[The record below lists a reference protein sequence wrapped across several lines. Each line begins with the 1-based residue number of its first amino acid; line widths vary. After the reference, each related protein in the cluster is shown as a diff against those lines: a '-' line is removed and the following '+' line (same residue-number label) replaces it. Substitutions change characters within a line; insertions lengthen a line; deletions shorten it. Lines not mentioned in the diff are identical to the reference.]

1 MTRSPTRY
9 PEPTSPEPSPSPLI
23 LSSAVTYAKSRFDWS
38 KNGEP
43 LRTNSTEKI
52 TNKLLE
58 NSKIIG
64 DNIQSV
70 TLTSD
75 RLAKTTLLK
84 AVKLEDTTVLCDLLN
99 EHITDDVNETDV
111 NGRVS

>member
-9 PEPTSPEPSPSPLI
+9 PEPALPEPSPSPLS

-38 KNGEP
+38 KHGEP
-43 LRTNSTEKI
+43 PRTNSTEKI
-52 TNKLLE
+52 ANDKLPE
-58 NSKIIG
+58 NLKIVEDIP
-64 DNIQSV
+64 SV

-75 RLAKTTLLK
+75 RLAKTTLLE
-84 AVKLEDTTVLCDLLN
+84 AVKFEDTTVLCDLLN
-99 EHITDDVNETDV
+99 EHITDDVNATDV